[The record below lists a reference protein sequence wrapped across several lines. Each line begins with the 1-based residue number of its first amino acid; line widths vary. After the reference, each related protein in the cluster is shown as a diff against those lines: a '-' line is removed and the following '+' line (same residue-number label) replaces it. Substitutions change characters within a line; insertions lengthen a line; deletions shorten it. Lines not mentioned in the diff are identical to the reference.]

1 MLTRYDPERAP
12 DPKRWLAM
20 DEGERIELARRFHRK
35 ARIRVPNEYAHA
47 AFHQVVETQ
56 VAMGDETPAAATLQR
71 LMAEGLSRHD
81 AVHAIGYVL
90 AGHLHEL
97 LKQEGEV
104 KSDPNEEYFRRLRGL
119 TAAEWLQLADED
131 EADG

>member
-20 DEGERIELARRFHRK
+20 DEAGRIELARRFHRK
-35 ARIRVPNEYAHA
+35 ARIRVPREDVHA
-47 AFHQVVETQ
+47 AFHAVVETQ

-90 AGHLHEL
+90 VGHLHEM

-104 KSDPNEEYFRRLRGL
+104 EADPNEEYFRQLREL
-119 TAAEWLQLADED
+119 TADKWLRSADED
-131 EADG
+131 ETDE